1 MGGQSSLLQARQIPS
16 IDCRLLYIRRAVYP
30 SKPVRELQE
39 HSYTELYYITRGSGE
54 FFIDKTL
61 CPLQTHD
68 FVIINPNVKH
78 QLLSYEENDLEA
90 IVIGMDGIFFT
101 PNEFTDMNS
110 SLYMKKSLKDN
121 YSNISFYFKSILR
134 EVKKMDYN
142 YEMVCQ
148 NLLEVLVTNIIR
160 LTQCTITSTSS
171 ARTNKECTFIKRYI
185 DHHFAE
191 SISLDYLAKMT
202 HMNKYYMVHAFNE
215 YIGYSPIN
223 YLIEKRISESKRL
236 LETTNDSIAQIAS
249 KVGFSSQ
256 SYFSQVFKKSTQMTP
271 NEYRKS
277 KRLQ

>member
-1 MGGQSSLLQARQIPS
+1 
-16 IDCRLLYIRRAVYP
+16 
-30 SKPVRELQE
+30 
-39 HSYTELYYITRGSGE
+39 
-54 FFIDKTL
+54 
-61 CPLQTHD
+61 
-68 FVIINPNVKH
+68 
-78 QLLSYEENDLEA
+78 
-90 IVIGMDGIFFT
+90 
-101 PNEFTDMNS
+101 
-110 SLYMKKSLKDN
+110 
-121 YSNISFYFKSILR
+121 
-134 EVKKMDYN
+134 MDYN

-202 HMNKYYMVHAFNE
+202 HMNKYYMVHAFNK

-236 LETTNDSIAQIAS
+236 LETTNDSIAQIAT